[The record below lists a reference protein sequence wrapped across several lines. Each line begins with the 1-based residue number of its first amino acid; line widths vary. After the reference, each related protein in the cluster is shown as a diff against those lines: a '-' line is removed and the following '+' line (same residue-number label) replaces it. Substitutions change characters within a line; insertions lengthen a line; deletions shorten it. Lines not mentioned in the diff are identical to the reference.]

1 MKLSKR
7 YVFRYYKR
15 HPMKRSFFQ
24 DNLFLKITTHSTL
37 QVIHIQS
44 FIFYFSG
51 DCSSPIKRSFFWTT
65 FSIEKLKM
73 NSYNFTRLSYYKP
86 KNTPNTN
93 GNMSINCHFYRIF

>member
-44 FIFYFSG
+44 FIFYFPG

-65 FSIEKLKM
+65 FSIEKTKNELLQFHTAIILQAQK
-73 NSYNFTRLSYYKP
+73 YTEYKRQHEHKLSLL
-86 KNTPNTN
+86 
-93 GNMSINCHFYRIF
+93 